1 MTTQFIRVRNRLIN
15 VAAISYVRLYEDLD
29 RIDIRL
35 LGPTVD
41 VMLSITVEGEEFVPV
56 REFFLTSGL
65 VKDLRPLGM
74 LSPASAE
81 LGEQPENGLQLE
93 RIRPPVAMGT
103 AAPEIEESDWD
114 L

>member
-1 MTTQFIRVRNRLIN
+1 MTPQFIRVRNRLIN

-41 VMLSITVEGEEFVPV
+41 VALTMSVEGEELVPV
-56 REFFLTSGL
+56 REFLLTSGL
-65 VKDLRPLGM
+65 VKDLRPDGNIF
-74 LSPASAE
+74 P
-81 LGEQPENGLQLE
+81 GEATDQPENGLQLGRNCPE
-93 RIRPPVAMGT
+93 VAVA
-103 AAPEIEESDWD
+103 AAPGTEEGDWD

>member
-1 MTTQFIRVRNRLIN
+1 MTAQFIRVRNRLIN

-41 VMLSITVEGEEFVPV
+41 VTLTVSVEGEEFVPV
-56 REFFLTSGL
+56 REFFLASGL
-65 VKDLRPLGM
+65 IRDLRPTGL

-93 RIRPPVAMGT
+93 RFPHPVATAT
-103 AAPEIEESDWD
+103 AAPEIEEGEWD

>member
-15 VAAISYVRLYEDLD
+15 LAAISYVRLYEDLD

-41 VMLSITVEGEEFVPV
+41 VSLTISVEGEELVPV
-56 REFFLTSGL
+56 REFLLTSGL
-65 VKDLRPLGM
+65 VKDLRPSGIM
-74 LSPASAE
+74 SPASAE
-81 LGEQPENGLQLE
+81 LGAQPENGLQLE
-93 RIRPPVAMGT
+93 RIRPQVATAT
-103 AAPEIEESDWD
+103 AAPGIEESDWD